1 MNAAVLAVIAIGQA
15 VFITLLLALLVTRR
29 LVGGLSRRRG
39 QGKIEAALDSVNEW
53 LAGHTD
59 QQALIIHLE
68 RLSFSELSGFLQ
80 RLSLQV
86 GGEDWERL
94 TEVVRKTSW
103 FEEVR
108 DRAVSRYWWRR
119 LQATQALM
127 ATAAPSEEPLIEA
140 LIRDEQPAIQRAAVW
155 CLRRVQSPRL
165 ARAVLDLAGSQPRI
179 LRRHILEVL
188 AENRQQVLGPLV
200 DRLTM
205 GTKRDDVRTSLALAE
220 MMGVPGLLE
229 HVLPH
234 ASSEDLEVRIATARA
249 LSAYPHPSSSR
260 VLVGLLNDDAW
271 QVRAQAAT
279 GLGAIGAREAVSNLD
294 EAITDPNWWVRLRS
308 ALALRRL
315 GEPGVTLLEQRQ
327 REPDAYAYEMAQYVL
342 DLETA
347 AVAEYGG
354 SHAVDFSEALAS
366 EKAA

>member
-29 LVGGLSRRRG
+29 VVGGLSRRRG
-39 QGKIEAALDSVNEW
+39 LGKIEACLDSVNLW
-53 LAGHTD
+53 LAGHAD
-59 QQALIIHLE
+59 QPALIADLE
-68 RLSFSELSGFLQ
+68 ELSFSELSGFLQ

-119 LQATQALM
+119 LQATQALI
-127 ATAAPSEEPLIEA
+127 ATATPAEEPLVEA

-155 CLRRVQSPRL
+155 CLRRVQSRRL
-165 ARAVLDLAGSQPRI
+165 SRAVLDLAGSQPRI

-200 DRLTM
+200 DSLAM
-205 GTKRDDVRTSLALAE
+205 GSSRDELRTSLTLAE
-220 MMGVPGLLE
+220 MMGVPSLLE

-234 ASSEDLEVRIATARA
+234 ASSEDLEVRISAARA
-249 LSAYPHPSSSR
+249 LAAYPHPNSSR
-260 VLVGLLNDDAW
+260 ALVGLLNDDAW

-279 GLGAIGAREAVSNLD
+279 GLGAIGAREAASNLD

-315 GEPGVTLLEQRQ
+315 GEPGVRLLEQRTP
-327 REPDAYAYEMAQYVL
+327 EPDAYAYEMARYVL
-342 DLETA
+342 GLETA

-354 SHAVDFSEALAS
+354 SHAIDFSEALAS
-366 EKAA
+366 EQAA